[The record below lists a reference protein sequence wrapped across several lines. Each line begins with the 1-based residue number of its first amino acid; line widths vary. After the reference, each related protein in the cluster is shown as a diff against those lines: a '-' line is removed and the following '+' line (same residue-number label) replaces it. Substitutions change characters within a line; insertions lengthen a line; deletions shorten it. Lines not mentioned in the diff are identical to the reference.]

1 MSYIK
6 GQCQWKFMVSDIWRG
21 QISQTKT
28 ICRSCELQRQTSIE
42 IKVKKNL
49 CYTIVVKKE
58 GSKETSK
65 GVGWGRTY
73 PQNLHQ
79 LTSIFSQNFNIHH
92 IQIFKGIV
100 IFIITTWIQFFLGQ
114 WISDIGWKINIFW
127 PLLFCNS
134 PAKNMDPQKTAYA
147 EQIRKDDR
155 FWLNKIKGFV
165 NNLLLWE
172 FVETANYNRT
182 ADSLHHYRFYSKL
195 CVNRDVKLN
204 EVSAHKTYLPVTF
217 PSFAVVALLMKKKK
231 SKQISLVSSI
241 TTGHHGYHWPP
252 HAATMT
258 PKPHPPTPNR
268 APYINLKKR
277 SYVAWQPKW
286 CSILKKNNSQYPS
299 PNFVWNALRTFGPNK
314 INKQISNIKSL
325 RCIA

>member
-1 MSYIK
+1 M
-6 GQCQWKFMVSDIWRG
+6 W
-21 QISQTKT
+21 
-28 ICRSCELQRQTSIE
+28 
-42 IKVKKNL
+42 
-49 CYTIVVKKE
+49 
-58 GSKETSK
+58 TSK
-65 GVGWGRTY
+65 TDVNRNQSQKKPLLHHCCQEGRIQRNIQRGGVGEDLPPKFASTHFH
-73 PQNLHQ
+73 L
-79 LTSIFSQNFNIHH
+79 SQNFNIHH

-114 WISDIGWKINIFW
+114 WISDIGWKINNFW

-155 FWLNKIKGFV
+155 FWLNKIKVFV
-165 NNLLLWE
+165 NNLLLRE

-195 CVNRDVKLN
+195 CINRDVKLN

-258 PKPHPPTPNR
+258 PKPHPTPNR
-268 APYINLKKR
+268 APYINSKKVLC
-277 SYVAWQPKW
+277 SMAAQW
-286 CSILKKNNSQYPS
+286 CSILNKNNS
-299 PNFVWNALRTFGPNK
+299 
-314 INKQISNIKSL
+314 
-325 RCIA
+325 